1 MERIRIQR
9 SVFMRSPLSTHS
21 CDVYSQIRNLKSLTA
36 LCYEAHYRSLLLS
49 LVLSLDSCV

>member
-1 MERIRIQR
+1 
-9 SVFMRSPLSTHS
+9 MRSPLSTHS